1 MRPST
6 RRRPRPMTRSRT
18 EPPPPEAKSVAPD
31 DHANEQDDDVTAE
44 IDKVESGEKADEGAS
59 PAERDQENDVTAVSG
74 EPVDLSSPRT
84 DDDKDPVR

>member
-6 RRRPRPMTRSRT
+6 RRRPRPMTRS
-18 EPPPPEAKSVAPD
+18 PPSRPPEAKSVAPD
-31 DHANEQDDDVTAE
+31 DHADEQDDDVTAE

-59 PAERDQENDVTAVSG
+59 PAESDQENDVTAVSG